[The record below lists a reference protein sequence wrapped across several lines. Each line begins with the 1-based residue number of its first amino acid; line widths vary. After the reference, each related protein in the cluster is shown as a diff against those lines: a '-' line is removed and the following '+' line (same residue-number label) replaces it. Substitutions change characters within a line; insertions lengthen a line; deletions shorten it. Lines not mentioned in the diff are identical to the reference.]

1 MNDLATNTNT
11 ALTDQHHALTAA
23 LEAIGWEMNHADLD
37 MVSGMIRI
45 EAKRFDGRVVRAFV
59 TGTSSYIEA
68 EVVSVRH
75 FKDRGLPTARAEP
88 ILLSRQH
95 CLGARHAV
103 WKWCN
108 YLADNPMPNLPALT
122 RVDVQRLVAA
132 LFIEA
137 PNPSPVNL

>member
-1 MNDLATNTNT
+1 MTNEETSIANLRAPTDLSA
-11 ALTDQHHALTAA
+11 QHRALTAA
-23 LEAIGWEMNHADLD
+23 LEAIGWEMKHADLD
-37 MVSGMIRI
+37 MVAGMIKI

-68 EVVSVRH
+68 EVISVRRI
-75 FKDRGLPTARAEP
+75 KDRGLPADRVEP
-88 ILLSRQH
+88 ILLSRQR

-108 YLADNPMPNLPALT
+108 YLADNPAPNLPALT

-132 LFIEA
+132 LFVEA
-137 PNPSPVNL
+137 P